1 MFTGILCLIL
11 LLSMFSIGTVNAE
24 AANDLNAAVQC
35 SFVIPPEFV
44 PGEEKGL
51 FVNVNSPMESSTIK
65 YSVYDNGQDRVLT
78 NRERQ
83 ELQESGAKLIEDESM
98 NLTKEIYESQMSAA
112 YAKEYGQDVGFTVDT
127 FTNIKVD
134 GYPGYKIETS
144 YQAAEEEMVHQTV
157 YIVLS
162 KYRVFTIAY
171 QRAEDDDCTEAFEA
185 SFETIHVR

>member
-1 MFTGILCLIL
+1 MVVGILCLIL
-11 LLSMFSIGTVNAE
+11 LLSMFSLDTVNAE
-24 AANDLNAAVQC
+24 AASDLEEAIQC

-51 FVNVNSPMESSTIK
+51 FINVNSPMESSTIK

-78 NRERQ
+78 NRERK
-83 ELQESGAKLIEDESM
+83 EMQESGVKIIEDESL
-98 NLTKEIYESQMSAA
+98 NLTKEIYESEMSAA
-112 YAKEYGQDVGFTVDT
+112 YIKEYGEDVGFTVNT

-162 KYRVFTIAY
+162 KYRIFTIAY
-171 QRAEDDDCTEAFEA
+171 QRAEDDDCIEAFEA
-185 SFETIHVR
+185 SSETIHVR